1 MAILGPDQKLP
12 PFVHLPVGAV
22 RPRGWLERQL
32 RIQADGITGPLDET
46 WPDVQESAWIGGE
59 REGWERAP
67 YWLDGLVP
75 LAYLLDDGQLID
87 KVQSWL
93 GFIMDSQHSDGWL
106 GPERDPT
113 RGDKAT
119 FRDPWPMFVI
129 LKALTQYYEA
139 TAHQRILDSIHK
151 ALTCLK
157 RDLQKRPLNDWAR
170 YRWPDLL
177 VSVLW
182 MRARTGEEWLTDFA
196 HMIRRQ
202 GYDWFAHFQDLP
214 LKQRADS
221 WTYEGHV
228 VNNAM
233 GLKLPGLWYL
243 VSGASPHVQESVA
256 AMEEL
261 DRYHGQATGLFSG
274 DECLAGRHPSQGTEL
289 CAVVEYMYSL
299 EELAAL
305 TTGTAFADRLEKLAY
320 NALPAAFTRDM
331 RGHQYDQ
338 QANQI
343 ACRTI
348 DDPIYTTNGPE
359 SNVFGLE
366 PNFGCCT
373 ANLHQGWPKF
383 VSHMWAATRDGGI
396 AALCYGPSSARVLL
410 KGVAV
415 EVTEETR
422 YPFDDRVELRVSLD
436 QPIHFPLLL
445 RIPAWCDGARVLSPE
460 GPAANAEPA
469 QFFRI
474 DRTWHDG
481 DTVILDLP
489 GAAEMERRDDHAVAV
504 KRGPLVFSL
513 PIEASWTE
521 NGGTADYPNW
531 EVAPTEEWAFA
542 IAGGDD
548 LASTLEFDRS
558 DPADVPFSAEE
569 PPLSCV
575 VPVRRLANW
584 PEDRGAAASPPKD
597 PEASGEVEERR
608 FIPYGCTAL
617 RITELPTVDDSG
629 S

>member
-1 MAILGPDQKLP
+1 MALLGPDQKLP

-22 RPRGWLERQL
+22 RPRGWLKRQL
-32 RIQADGITGPLDET
+32 RIQAEGITGPLDEI
-46 WPDVQESAWIGGE
+46 WPDVKDSAWIGGE

-75 LAYLLDDGQLID
+75 LAYLLDDGRLIE

-119 FRDPWPMFVI
+119 FRDPWPSFVM

-157 RDLQKRPLNDWAR
+157 RELQKRPLSDWAR

-177 VSVLW
+177 VSILW

-202 GYDWFAHFQDLP
+202 GYDWFGHFQDLP
-214 LKQRADS
+214 VKQRAES
-221 WTYEGHV
+221 WTHEGHV

-233 GLKLPGLWYL
+233 GLKLPGMWYL
-243 VSGASPHVQESVA
+243 VSGAAPHVEASVQ
-256 AMEEL
+256 AMNEL
-261 DRYHGQATGLFSG
+261 AHYHGQASGVFSG
-274 DECLAGRHPSQGTEL
+274 DECLAGRNPSQGTEL
-289 CAVVEYMYSL
+289 CAVVELMYSL
-299 EELAAL
+299 EELGAL
-305 TTGTAFADRLEKLAY
+305 SMRTTFADALETVAY

-343 ACRTI
+343 ACRRI
-348 DDPIYTTNGPE
+348 DDPIYTTNGPD

-383 VSHMWAATRDGGI
+383 VSHLWAATRDGGV
-396 AALCYGPSSARVLL
+396 AALCYGPSSARVWL
-410 KGVAV
+410 KGMAV
-415 EVTEETR
+415 DVTEETS
-422 YPFDDRVELRVSLD
+422 YPFEDRVEIRVNID
-436 QPIHFPLLL
+436 QPTHFPLVL
-445 RIPAWCDGARVLSPE
+445 RIPGWCTGARVMSPE
-460 GPAANAEPA
+460 GPAANAEA
-469 QFFRI
+469 GQFFRI

-481 DTVILDLP
+481 DTVVLDLP
-489 GAAEMERRDDHAVAV
+489 ADLAFERRDNEAVTIR
-504 KRGPLVFSL
+504 RGPLVFSL
-513 PIEASWTE
+513 PLEAEWTE
-521 NGGTADYPNW
+521 VGGTKEFPDLSVEPTEPWPHGIVGKQDGLASRVEIDRSEVGELPFSVDAPPISIRVPTCSVTNW
-531 EVAPTEEWAFA
+531 EE
-542 IAGGDD
+542 
-548 LASTLEFDRS
+548 SK
-558 DPADVPFSAEE
+558 
-569 PPLSCV
+569 
-575 VPVRRLANW
+575 
-584 PEDRGAAASPPKD
+584 GAAARPPKKPAGD
-597 PEASGEVEERR
+597 GNTQVRR
-608 FIPYGCTAL
+608 FVPYGCTAL
-617 RITELPTVDDSG
+617 RLTELPLVDE
-629 S
+629 